1 MSQKNA
7 VIELLRFVYASC
19 IIFFHVSRF
28 DLHTAMDTIV
38 TLGPWNVCLF
48 RMGNL
53 SVEFF
58 FVVSGYLMASSVYRV
73 ISSGQKSDVSIGEET
88 CSYLFRKVRS
98 IYPYY
103 ALAFSYI
110 AVVVLLIDRDIS
122 YILKC
127 LPSLI
132 FLQRTGISEESF
144 VSLAWYVSS
153 MLMAMA
159 VIYPLLKK
167 YYYTF
172 TTLIAPFGGLL
183 LIGIL
188 IRMTGN
194 LLGTLDWFGFT
205 YKCNLRALAE
215 IALGTCCF
223 EISRRLQQISL
234 STVTRVILS
243 LTAILCIPLSIAYMC
258 SDSLEYNGQY
268 LLMIMYMVT
277 VIFSRAGILG
287 SSDLLYRSRVF
298 IYLGSLSVPMF
309 FFQNI
314 FRNLRTLLFKDMS
327 NTAVFLFVYLDT
339 ILLSVVINLLIKR
352 PGQAKPR

>member
-1 MSQKNA
+1 MNQKNA

-28 DLHTAMDTIV
+28 DLHFATNTLY
-38 TLGPWNVCLF
+38 TLGPWNVCFF

-58 FVVSGYLMASSVYRV
+58 FVVSGYLMASSVYRK
-73 ISSGQKSDVSIGEET
+73 ITAGQKSQLSIGEET
-88 CSYLFRKVRS
+88 CAFLFRKVRS

-110 AVVVLLIDRDIS
+110 AAVMLIKDHDIAS
-122 YILKC
+122 ILRC
-127 LPSLI
+127 LPSLL

-172 TTLIAPFGGLL
+172 TTLIAPLGGLM

-223 EISRRLQQISL
+223 EISRRLQQVSL
-234 STVTRVILS
+234 STAARVILS
-243 LTAILCIPLSIAYMC
+243 LTAVLCIPASIAYMC
-258 SDSLEYNGQY
+258 SDSLDYNGQY
-268 LLMIMYMVT
+268 LLMILYMVT

-287 SSDLLYRSRVF
+287 SSDLLYHSRLF

-314 FRNLRTLLFKDMS
+314 FRNLLTMLFKDI
-327 NTAVFLFVYLDT
+327 TIVPAVLFVYLDT
-339 ILLSVVINLLIKR
+339 ILLSAIINLLIKR
-352 PGQAKPR
+352 PGKVKA

>member
-167 YYYTF
+167 YPF
-172 TTLIAPFGGLL
+172 PMLNRCAVRILKQKRHLILDSNYITRTADRKVFAF
-183 LIGIL
+183 LIIHYSF
-188 IRMTGN
+188 R
-194 LLGTLDWFGFT
+194 
-205 YKCNLRALAE
+205 KSLA
-215 IALGTCCF
+215 
-223 EISRRLQQISL
+223 
-234 STVTRVILS
+234 
-243 LTAILCIPLSIAYMC
+243 
-258 SDSLEYNGQY
+258 
-268 LLMIMYMVT
+268 
-277 VIFSRAGILG
+277 
-287 SSDLLYRSRVF
+287 
-298 IYLGSLSVPMF
+298 
-309 FFQNI
+309 
-314 FRNLRTLLFKDMS
+314 
-327 NTAVFLFVYLDT
+327 
-339 ILLSVVINLLIKR
+339 
-352 PGQAKPR
+352 